1 MKKVF
6 GYSRCSSDTN
16 AGGDTFNRQ
25 SDAIRSWA
33 KTAKA
38 EVVEV
43 FEEVITGTT
52 ADRPIFSDML
62 ARMAETG
69 INSFVI
75 ENQSR
80 LGRDLLVNLH
90 LISSCKKLGISI
102 IDASTGDDLT
112 QLEDPMMVAMHQI
125 SGVFAQLD
133 KSMIVSKLKK
143 ARDAKSKEL
152 GRRCEGRKKAPF
164 SADLILKIKKLRRK
178 PHHGKRNSLER
189 IAEIL
194 NKNGDKT
201 PTGANFYPTT
211 IKRILNRRCIL
222 FR

>member
-1 MKKVF
+1 M
-6 GYSRCSSDTN
+6 
-16 AGGDTFNRQ
+16 
-25 SDAIRSWA
+25 
-33 KTAKA
+33 
-38 EVVEV
+38 VEV

-52 ADRPIFSDML
+52 TDRPIFSGMM
-62 ARMAETG
+62 ARMTQEG
-69 INSFVI
+69 IDTFII
-75 ENQSR
+75 ENQTR

-112 QLEDPMMVAMHQI
+112 QLEDPMLVAMHQI

-164 SADLILKIKKLRRK
+164 SQDLILKITKLRRK
-178 PHHGKRNSLER
+178 PHNGKRNSLEKF
-189 IAEIL
+189 AEIL
-194 NKNGDKT
+194 NKNGNTT
-201 PTGANFYPTT
+201 PTGAKFHPTT
-211 IKRILNRRCIL
+211 IKRILQEI
-222 FR
+222 

>member
-6 GYSRCSSDTN
+6 GYARCSSDTN

-38 EVVEV
+38 KVVEV

-52 ADRPIFSDML
+52 ADRPIFTGML
-62 ARMAETG
+62 SRMAQEG

-152 GRRCEGRKKAPF
+152 GKRCEGRKKSPF
-164 SADLILKIKKLRRK
+164 SSDLILKIKKLRRK
-178 PHHGKRNSLER
+178 PHHGKRISLEK
-189 IAEIL
+189 IAEFL
-194 NKNGDKT
+194 NKDGNRT
-201 PTGANFYPTT
+201 PTGGKFHATT
-211 IKRILNRRCIL
+211 VKRILTS
-222 FR
+222 

>member
-6 GYSRCSSDTN
+6 GYARCSSDTN

-25 SDAIRSWA
+25 SEAIKSWA
-33 KTAKA
+33 KTSK
-38 EVVEV
+38 VEV
-43 FEEVITGTT
+43 AEIFEEVITGTT
-52 ADRPIFSDML
+52 ADRPIFSEMMAQM
-62 ARMAETG
+62 ARMG

-75 ENQSR
+75 ENQTR

-152 GRRCEGRKKAPF
+152 GFRCEGRKKAPF

-178 PHHGKRNSLER
+178 PHNGKRFTLEK

-194 NKNGDKT
+194 NNDGNKT
-201 PTGANFYPTT
+201 PTEGKFHPTT
-211 IKRILNRRCIL
+211 IKRVLQEN
-222 FR
+222 